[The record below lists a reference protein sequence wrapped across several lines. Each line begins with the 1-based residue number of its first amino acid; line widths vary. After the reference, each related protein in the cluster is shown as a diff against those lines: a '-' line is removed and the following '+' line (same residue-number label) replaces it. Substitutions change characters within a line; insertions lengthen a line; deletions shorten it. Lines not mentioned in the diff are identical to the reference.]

1 MKPASERPSR
11 NDASELLY
19 RNDRAWLG
27 RNPLLIGV
35 DEAGRG
41 ALAGPVV
48 VAAVALDYGQRIP
61 GLNDSKKISPA
72 RREQLFEVII
82 STAEYH
88 IAEIDPAYID
98 SHNILCA
105 TLKGMAQAIGAIS
118 SPGHLCLVDGL
129 QIPAGTCCDCRPVV
143 RGDSLHACIAAASIL
158 AKVHRDRIMRSMD
171 SVYPL
176 YGFADHKGYGT
187 ARHLK
192 AILEHGP
199 CAIHRKSFSPMA
211 TMFPVAGS

>member
-1 MKPASERPSR
+1 MKPAPERPSR
-11 NDASELLY
+11 KDAAELLY

-27 RNPLLIGV
+27 RNPHLMGV

-48 VAAVALDYGQRIP
+48 VAAVALDYSQPIP

-72 RREQLFEVII
+72 RREKLFEAII

-98 SHNILCA
+98 SHNILRA
-105 TLKGMAQAIGAIS
+105 TLMGMSRAIGAIS

-129 QIPAGTCCDCRPVV
+129 QIPAGACCECQPVV
-143 RGDSLHACIAAASIL
+143 RGDSLHACVAAASIL

-171 SVYPL
+171 PVYPL

-199 CAIHRKSFSPMA
+199 CAIHRKSFAPMA